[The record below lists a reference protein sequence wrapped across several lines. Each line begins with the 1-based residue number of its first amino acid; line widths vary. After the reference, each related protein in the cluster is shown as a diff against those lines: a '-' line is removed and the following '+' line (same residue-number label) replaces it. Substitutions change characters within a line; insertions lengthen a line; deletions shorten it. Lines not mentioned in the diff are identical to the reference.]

1 MSWNVWRV
9 LLFFLFSIMVG
20 VNSFAKDGKAQ
31 DLSYV
36 QAKKVQF
43 LGRPGVIHTPISLSV
58 DEQQW
63 LLKRSSLK
71 IGIAEPFVIPYEVFF
86 GEGQYEGVSADV
98 LWVLKRVTGK
108 DIEVYKFPSLSAASD
123 AMKKGDID
131 GIINVREG
139 DVGSD
144 GIWYSQAYIKPQ
156 IALVR
161 ANGNIGEEESRT
173 KFDYVYDAWN
183 RRAVDNTTVSPKISG
198 RSVEMKASPLEA
210 ISEVVFGKAN
220 VAVTDNISA
229 QFLISQAYSNDVYI
243 SNLSYYPYGGI
254 RFALSQESSEL
265 QTIIGKVA
273 EEIADNQSESILGR
287 WDGGGVVARNNLE
300 LTPDQQTWISDN
312 PLVKVGVNYDFPP
325 YSYYNREGKYSGVTQ
340 DILNL
345 LSVMTGLNF
354 QTVPFSTVRA
364 AQLALD
370 SGEVDILADFSPNKE
385 RRRTLLFSH
394 PYLLSPYAV
403 VGHKNDND
411 LITQELLSKSM
422 LAVLKDSA
430 MVPGFLEKYPNAKL
444 LYKDDVRSS
453 FQAVENGNARY
464 SIQPLLV
471 SRYFIERMKGTHL
484 DVKDILGGDVYKA
497 SFSATSSNAQLL
509 EIVEKALSSIEPNEL
524 GVIENR
530 WRTNPVLKTSGWQD
544 YRTAVIISVVI
555 FSVVIAL
562 SFAWNFLLRRQVN
575 RRKKAESGLK
585 DQIEFMEAMI
595 EGTPHPIY
603 IRDDKGGMVRHN
615 SSYQEFVKG
624 NVQEILYKDDTAI
637 YSLDDTSAKEIY
649 DDYWYAIKYDKK
661 IIKDRKIML
670 NGEELTV
677 YHWVIPY
684 KSHSGQVR
692 GVIGGWVDVSDRE
705 ELVRDLQVAKQSAER
720 ANSYKSTFLAT
731 ISHEIRTPLSAMI
744 GMLELVVKQSNE
756 RQVDARLIATAYE
769 SSKDLLSLIGDVLD
783 ISKIEAGYFEL
794 HPDRYN
800 PADICRSVI
809 NTFSP
814 LAEKKGLVLS
824 LSAPDDIHQ
833 EVYVDGQRLRQIISN
848 LVSNAIKFTESG
860 QVGVSLSLTP
870 RTDKYLDARI
880 IVHDTGCGIA
890 PEDIE
895 RLFAPFTQLKPTVQ
909 GTGLGLVICRQLAQM
924 MGGNVEIES
933 QLGKGTTTTVSL
945 VLPPLSPSTHIFSS
959 VDMEEEVLSRM
970 RVMVVDDHEPNR
982 MLISRQLEMLGQQ
995 AFEVSDGESAFD
1007 LWKKDQFDLVL
1018 TDCNMPGM
1026 SGYEL
1031 AKAIRKEEG
1040 VEGRDSSTYIYAIT
1054 ANATADENNRC
1065 VDAGMDG
1072 CVFKPLSLEDLR
1084 SLLLSVQARKKVS
1097 CRLRDISDDVDICR
1111 MCKSIGVDPDTAR
1124 KLLRELYRAN
1134 AQDME
1139 ALDQAI
1145 RDSDEVAQLEL
1156 VHRMKGAIRMVGG
1169 GRIVAMCERIE
1180 RLFDS
1185 HESRNERSKLIQKLV
1200 EMLYEFQAS
1209 IAPYTS
1215 E

>member
-1 MSWNVWRV
+1 MPWNIWRV
-9 LLFFLFSIMVG
+9 LLFLVFGLLTDM
-20 VNSFAKDGKAQ
+20 NSFAKDGETQ
-31 DLSYV
+31 DLPYV
-36 QAKKVQF
+36 QAQKVQV
-43 LGRPGVIHTPISLSV
+43 LDRPSVIHAPVGLSL

-63 LLKRSSLK
+63 LATKGSLK
-71 IGIAEPFVIPYEVFF
+71 IGIAEPFIIPYEVFF
-86 GEGQYEGVSADV
+86 GEGQYEGISADV
-98 LWVLKRVTGK
+98 LWVLGKVTGK
-108 DIEVYKFPSLSAASD
+108 DVEVYKFPSLQAASE

-144 GIWYSQAYIKPQ
+144 GIWYSQAYINPQ

-161 ANGNIGEEESRT
+161 ANGDLGEKQSRT
-173 KFDYVYDAWN
+173 EIDYVYDAWN
-183 RRAVDNTTVSPKISG
+183 RRAVDNTTISPKISG
-198 RSVEMKASPLEA
+198 RAVEMKASPLEA
-210 ISEVVFGKAN
+210 ISEVVFGKAH

-229 QFLISQAYSNDVYI
+229 QFLISQAYSNDVYV
-243 SNLSYYPYGGI
+243 SSLSDYPYGGI
-254 RFALSQESSEL
+254 RFALSVDSSEF
-265 QTIIGKVA
+265 QAIINKVS
-273 EEIADNQSESILGR
+273 EEVVANQAESILGR
-287 WDGGGVVARNNLE
+287 WDGGGVMARNNLE
-300 LTPDQQTWISDN
+300 LTPGQQTWINDN

-354 QTVPFSTVRA
+354 QTVPFTTVRA

-403 VGHKNDND
+403 VGHKNDNE
-411 LITQELLSKSM
+411 LITQKLLSESM

-430 MVPGFLEKYPNAKL
+430 MLPGFMEKYTNAKL
-444 LYKDDVRSS
+444 LYKNDVRSS

-464 SIQPLLV
+464 AIQPLLV

-484 DVKDILGGDVYKA
+484 EVKDILGGDVYKA
-497 SFSATSSNAQLL
+497 SFSATSSNAQLQ

-524 GVIENR
+524 SVIENR

-544 YRTAVIISVVI
+544 YRTAVIISIFI

-575 RRKKAESGLK
+575 RRKQAEAGLK

-624 NVQEILYKDDTAI
+624 NVQEILYKDDISI
-637 YSLDDTSAKEIY
+637 YSLDDMSSKEIY
-649 DDYWYAIKYDKK
+649 DDYWHAIKYDKK
-661 IIKDRKIML
+661 IIKDRKIVL
-670 NGEELTV
+670 DGEELTV

-684 KSHSGQVR
+684 KSHSGQVC

-705 ELVRDLQVAKQSAER
+705 KLVRDLKEAKQSAER

-744 GMLELVVKQSNE
+744 GMLELAVKQSHE
-756 RQVDARLIATAYE
+756 RQIDTQLITTAYD

-800 PADICRSVI
+800 PVDICKSVI
-809 NTFSP
+809 NTFAP

-824 LSAPDDIHQ
+824 LNAPGDIHQ

-860 QVGVSLSLTP
+860 QVGVSLTLTP

-924 MGGNVEIES
+924 MGGSVEIES
-933 QLGKGTTTTVSL
+933 QLGKGTTTAVSL

-959 VDMEEEVLSRM
+959 IDMEEETLSKM

-995 AFEVSDGESAFD
+995 ACEVSDGESAFG
-1007 LWKKDQFDLVL
+1007 LWKKDRFDLVL
-1018 TDCNMPGM
+1018 TDCNMPGI
-1026 SGYEL
+1026 SGYDL

-1040 VEGRDSSTYIYAIT
+1040 VGTHDFSTYIYAIT

-1084 SLLLSVQARKKVS
+1084 SLLLSVQARKKVN
-1097 CRLRDISDDVDICR
+1097 CRLKDIGDDVDICR

-1124 KLLRELYRAN
+1124 ELLSELYRAN
-1134 AQDME
+1134 AKDME
-1139 ALDQAI
+1139 ALSLAI

-1185 HESRNERSKLIQKLV
+1185 HESRSKRNSLIQELV
-1200 EMLYEFQAS
+1200 EMLNEFQAS
-1209 IAPYTS
+1209 IYPHAS
-1215 E
+1215 K